1 MLYVLQV
8 LISSNQES
16 HTFRCFLLVDKV
28 PARLWNMFVRLE
40 KTEDMYKK
48 SNLSGTIT
56 EAEQPEECRLV
67 LKVGL

>member
-1 MLYVLQV
+1 
-8 LISSNQES
+8 
-16 HTFRCFLLVDKV
+16 
-28 PARLWNMFVRLE
+28 MFVRLE